1 VKRQHLW
8 FCAFALCLVGLCM
21 LLTPADVLAGAQL
34 IDTDAYM
41 RLVRVRLL
49 VESGAWFDAS
59 IPRSNWPFG
68 ETLHWT
74 RPMDLVL
81 LIGAAPLWPIVGF
94 DQALRWAGLLVP
106 PLLLVATFAA
116 TAWAA
121 DPIAGRGSR
130 GFVLLVMSTQVIV
143 LSYGQPGRP
152 DHHALILLLFALSL
166 GFLLRGLEKPAS
178 VRSAHGL
185 GITAALGMWVSPE
198 FLLPLALFFVGSMG
212 AWVRSGGE
220 AIRFNVGWTRA
231 LLIALA
237 ACLVIERGAELSAIE
252 YDKISLVHVAVA
264 ALALGV
270 WSALARMELGGSV
283 KSVRA
288 RAAAGGALGLMSLA
302 LMALLFPRFF
312 GGPMVDVT
320 DPVVQSWLH
329 RVAELQPILT
339 PDDARGLGMF
349 LLCAGTTLI
358 AAPYLVASLTRR
370 DESLDGRLLLLAG
383 IVAVLALSLAQLRWV
398 VYVQVMSAV
407 AAADMLGRLTTMLP
421 RARGSTPGATLARA
435 SASAV
440 LILGPLGI
448 GAAITSA
455 ARPTEPT
462 GFAARCAPE
471 AVATFLAADPD
482 WNDEPRTIAAHTD
495 LGPALLY
502 RSEHRVLA
510 TPYHRNE
517 AGIRGMYDL
526 FAATDLEAAE
536 GIVRDREIDL
546 VALCPDRDEDLVPQ
560 RVDGRPSLFG
570 RLMDGEGPEW
580 LVEVDLP
587 EESGSARLFRIEP
600 SDLPS
605 HPTYGTTQ
613 GGQGD

>member
-370 DESLDGRLLLLAG
+370 DVGRRGGRHAGAPDDYAPASSGLNPGSDARSRVGFGRPHLRTAGYRGGHHLGGAPDGADRLRRAMCAG
-383 IVAVLALSLAQLRWV
+383 GGG
-398 VYVQVMSAV
+398 
-407 AAADMLGRLTTMLP
+407 DLP
-421 RARGSTPGATLARA
+421 RCRPRLERRAPHHRRPHRSRPRAPLPERA
-435 SASAV
+435 SGAGHSV
-440 LILGPLGI
+440 PPKRGRHPRHVRSVRGHGPRG
-448 GAAITSA
+448 GGGD
-455 ARPTEPT
+455 RT
-462 GFAARCAPE
+462 GP
-471 AVATFLAADPD
+471 
-482 WNDEPRTIAAHTD
+482 
-495 LGPALLY
+495 
-502 RSEHRVLA
+502 
-510 TPYHRNE
+510 
-517 AGIRGMYDL
+517 
-526 FAATDLEAAE
+526 
-536 GIVRDREIDL
+536 
-546 VALCPDRDEDLVPQ
+546 
-560 RVDGRPSLFG
+560 
-570 RLMDGEGPEW
+570 
-580 LVEVDLP
+580 
-587 EESGSARLFRIEP
+587 
-600 SDLPS
+600 
-605 HPTYGTTQ
+605 
-613 GGQGD
+613 